1 MARDRDP
8 AELDLTPARMNVKAP
23 MTLELFNSTGF
34 SRGQAEEGA
43 GSTSCL
49 IDVTAR
55 GRSVRLTGMPT
66 VMLAIALSLACPASA
81 YAKEPLADSN
91 APTSV
96 AVEPARVSRETAF
109 DGVIEAVNQ
118 STVAAQTSGRVV
130 DLPYDVG
137 DYVEKDAVIVR
148 FTEAEQR
155 ARVQALEAATAEAK
169 ARLVESQ
176 LAYERTRGVY
186 EKKLIARADLDKAA
200 ADLDA
205 ARARAEAA
213 QAELAE
219 ARESLAYT
227 TIRAPYAGIV
237 VARHV
242 QLGEAVSPG
251 KPIMT
256 GLSLEHLR
264 AIVEIPQ
271 QHIGPLRKHRKAR
284 LILPDGRSVEAS
296 ELRIPPSADPATHT
310 FRVLVTLPTGEHD
323 VFPGTLVKVAF
334 VSGEEERILIPAD
347 SVVRRGEVTGAYVVD
362 DNGRVSLRYLRLGTP
377 AADGRVPV
385 LAGLVAGERVATD
398 PIAAGIAYKNQSRS
412 VAGEAK

>member
-1 MARDRDP
+1 
-8 AELDLTPARMNVKAP
+8 
-23 MTLELFNSTGF
+23 
-34 SRGQAEEGA
+34 
-43 GSTSCL
+43 
-49 IDVTAR
+49 
-55 GRSVRLTGMPT
+55 
-66 VMLAIALSLACPASA
+66 MLAAVLVGLCGAADGNTLASVTVQPAS
-81 YAKEPLADSN
+81 
-91 APTSV
+91 
-96 AVEPARVSRETAF
+96 VSRETAF

-130 DLPYDVG
+130 ELPFDVG
-137 DYVEKDAVIVR
+137 DYVEKGAVIVR

-155 ARVQALEAATAEAK
+155 ARVKALEAAEAEAK
-169 ARLVESQ
+169 ARLGEAQ
-176 LAYERTRGVY
+176 LAYDRTKEVY
-186 EKKLIARADLDKAA
+186 AKKLIAKAALDNAA

-213 QAELAE
+213 RAGLTE

-242 QLGEAVSPG
+242 QLGETVTPG
-251 KPIMT
+251 TPIMT

-264 AIVEIPQ
+264 AVVEIPQ

-284 LILPDGRSVEAS
+284 VILPDGRSVEPI

-310 FRVLVTLPTGEHD
+310 FRVLVTLPTGAHD
-323 VFPGTLVKVAF
+323 VYPGTLVKVAF
-334 VSGEEERILIPAD
+334 VSGEEERLLIPANA
-347 SVVRRGEVTGAYVVD
+347 VVRRGEVTGAYVLD
-362 DNGRVSLRYLRLGTP
+362 DKGRVSLRYLRLGTP

-398 PIAAGIAYKNQSRS
+398 PIAAGIAYKSQALPTGNSQ
-412 VAGEAK
+412 